1 MLDTNVFLSATDE
14 SRAEHRHALL
24 VFNDLAGR
32 GTTLY
37 ASGQVMREYL
47 SVATRPTGSNGLGLK
62 QADALANA
70 RAFRTRTTL
79 LTEDSGVAD
88 RLLDLL
94 DEIACGG
101 KQVHDANIVAT
112 MLVHGIERLITINVA
127 DFTRFED
134 RITVM
139 PLDGINLR
147 PEVSADGQTSS

>member
-1 MLDTNVFLSATDE
+1 VTAPYGRAMLDTNVFLSATDE
-14 SRAEHRHALL
+14 SRAEHRQALL

-79 LTEDSGVAD
+79 LTEDTRVAD

-112 MLVHGIERLITINVA
+112 MLVHGIDRLITINVA

-134 RITVM
+134 RITVL
-139 PLDGINLR
+139 PLDGIN
-147 PEVSADGQTSS
+147 

>member
-1 MLDTNVFLSATDE
+1 MAVPYGRAMLDTNVFLSATDE
-14 SRAEHRHALL
+14 SRAEHRQALL

-62 QADALANA
+62 HADALANA

-79 LTEDSGVAD
+79 LTEDSRVAD

-112 MLVHGIERLITINVA
+112 MLVHGIDRLITINAA

-139 PLDGINLR
+139 PLDGIN
-147 PEVSADGQTSS
+147 